1 MRIVKDHK
9 VMNIANVLGL
19 LNVCFLQRLQ
29 KLFHE
34 HDLVTRRSEMY
45 GTLEAT
51 PHGSVQAC
59 G

>member
-29 KLFHE
+29 KL
-34 HDLVTRRSEMY
+34 LQVMSTIW
-45 GTLEAT
+45 
-51 PHGSVQAC
+51 
-59 G
+59 